1 MDSKAR
7 GTYWVLK
14 GRSRD
19 FFVCAALDRE
29 HVALCAFGSRVAAEE
44 HARSLDEPQMFLTTL
59 EQHGAEAPP
68 WVCEETLLPKVFEV
82 SREGLWKITRAMSV
96 DYVALD
102 PPPMG
107 QMMGYLELKPSWAF
121 RPERSL
127 PEGKHTF
134 ID

>member
-1 MDSKAR
+1 MDRAVILV
-7 GTYWVLK
+7 GTETGTAEDL
-14 GRSRD
+14 
-19 FFVCAALDRE
+19 
-29 HVALCAFGSRVAAEE
+29 AEE
-44 HARSLDEPQMFLTTL
+44 L
-59 EQHGAEAPP
+59 APP